1 MVVLALPRGGVPVAY
16 EVARALDAPFGVL
29 VARKLGVPGH
39 EEYAMGAIAPGV
51 FVIDKDLIRSRGLD
65 LRTVQRVADRELHEL
80 RRREAAYLEGR
91 EPPELRDKTV
101 ILVDDGLAT
110 GATMRAAAAAVRRQS
125 PARVVVATPVASE
138 EACDAFRDIVDDV
151 ICVLTPRPFQA
162 VGLWYDDFTQTSD
175 AEVRALLARAAEARD
190 RAAGTGT

>member
-1 MVVLALPRGGVPVAY
+1 
-16 EVARALDAPFGVL
+16 
-29 VARKLGVPGH
+29 
-39 EEYAMGAIAPGV
+39 
-51 FVIDKDLIRSRGLD
+51 
-65 LRTVQRVADRELHEL
+65 
-80 RRREAAYLEGR
+80 
-91 EPPELRDKTV
+91 
-101 ILVDDGLAT
+101 
-110 GATMRAAAAAVRRQS
+110 
-125 PARVVVATPVASE
+125 VVATPVASE